1 MADPNHTELLAQ
13 IRYSE
18 LEIEAL
24 ANRIASAD
32 DSAAFPSE
40 LAAMRAEQEVHR
52 KHILQ
57 WKSEIDQPKYAE

>member
-13 IRYSE
+13 IRCSE

-24 ANRIASAD
+24 ANRIASAN
-32 DSAAFPSE
+32 DSAAFPSDF
-40 LAAMRAEQEVHR
+40 AAMRVEQEVHR
-52 KHILQ
+52 KRIMQ